1 MTNSAL
7 RGSGARIAARG
18 WSASALSKMRQY
30 PEMRGY
36 CCLERGHIENR
47 LGEKSP
53 DDLHVKGIFVNSCSY
68 RLQSP

>member
-1 MTNSAL
+1 MEMIADDKL
-7 RGSGARIAARG
+7 GVEGSGAARG

-47 LGEKSP
+47 FGEKKP
-53 DDLHVKGIFVNSCSY
+53 
-68 RLQSP
+68 R